1 MTTPTWQPGTLYQPG
16 AIVQPSTYPP
26 EISAQPA
33 NAGFETGTTDGWT
46 ATPIGGSSTFQVSSA
61 QHFTGSY
68 SGQWLG
74 GTGTGNEGGIEANVV
89 SDDRKPVA
97 PGRSL
102 TGEVYIKYNT
112 TGHHD
117 GSQGRARIFWYDD
130 SLTLLSFSEGVL
142 IRGRGNNNKWIRSTV
157 SGVAP
162 ANAAYASMGCWL
174 TCRAGNIFCD
184 SLSWNYVSAAIPTAL
199 VFRATQPS
207 PGYSASS
214 EPVWPSIA
222 GQTVVDNEVT
232 WEGVVAS
239 RVVWEAHAILESG
252 SVEPVFPEFE
262 GAVVADN
269 DKIAWEAASRRIMD
283 ERCPHSPLVAIAAS
297 KVFAG
302 DEDIIPFSATV
313 NPLDWSTSDDAGY
326 LPFGLQT
333 YGANPVSA
341 LGLYRGNLVVFNS
354 AAFQMWQV
362 DQDPANMALLD
373 AVPIG
378 CTAPKSVQPVQNDL
392 AFLSAV
398 GIRSIGIAG
407 ASTNLQA
414 GNFGE
419 AIDPLVRAKVI
430 ADEYEPVGLFV
441 PSLGQYWLFFGDEA
455 FVLTINGTK
464 DQSWSRYVFPEA
476 VTDWTLAD
484 DALVLRTET
493 GKVWIV
499 DADAIGDDE
508 FSDFVIPAI
517 GDFDIPAEPG
527 TFRAWTTTVTRT
539 HNAVDAGP
547 YSVDGYEASGGQVV
561 LDPPAKCFVA
571 RVPRDVVTGYFTVEL
586 VGLDENGDAQTD
598 SIFVSQDALYAIGT
612 KTFSRVDTYAVLS
625 NQPGTTSTY
634 TVGKVQF
641 EPHADPEDDTL
652 TISMR
657 GAIAIDDNGVAPAGG
672 FLGGPPMAV
681 PPGSYITFVKV
692 SEAHAATYTING
704 GEVVSMPSGSNFPI
718 VRDSVDTYS
727 MVSSI
732 IASSGSRP
740 YVDMGFDVTVAP
752 VVSSIP
758 IQGIIQ
764 WPHLDFGALG
774 LTKQMQGLDV
784 VAEAPLGVNISIGYD
799 QRDLAARTPDYLIDG
814 DTLPGYMIAMPVAA
828 PSFDLKLT
836 FEPGQKWTWYASN
849 LYIQDFR
856 GGI

>member
-1 MTTPTWQPGTLYQPG
+1 MSTPTWQPGTLYQPG
-16 AIVQPSTYPP
+16 TIVQPSTYPAEVP
-26 EISAQPA
+26 AQPA
-33 NAGFETGTTDGWT
+33 NADFENGTVSGWT
-46 ATPIGGSSTFQVSSA
+46 ATPVGGASTFQISSA

-117 GSQGRARIFWYDD
+117 GSQGRARIYWYDA
-130 SLTLLSFSEGVL
+130 SMVLLSFSNGTLV
-142 IRGRGNNNKWIRSTV
+142 RGRGNNNKWVRSTV
-157 SGVAP
+157 SGIAP

-269 DKIAWEAASRRIMD
+269 DKIAWETVSGRVTD

-302 DEDIIPFSATV
+302 DEDIVPFSATV

-419 AIDPLVRAKVI
+419 VIDPLVRAKVI
-430 ADEYEPVGLFV
+430 ANEYEPVGLFV
-441 PSLGQYWLFFGDEA
+441 PSLGQYWLFFGGEA
-455 FVLTINGTK
+455 FVLTNNGTK
-464 DQSWSRYVFPEA
+464 DESWSRYVFPEA

-493 GKVWIV
+493 GKVWVV
-499 DADAIGDDE
+499 DADALGDDE
-508 FSDFVIPAI
+508 GFSVPEV
-517 GDFDIPAEPG
+517 GDFDIPNEAGE
-527 TFRAWTTTVTRT
+527 FRAWVNTVLLVRNQSGTGTPRT
-539 HNAVDAGP
+539 PDGYFADAG
-547 YSVDGYEASGGQVV
+547 VAI
-561 LDPPAKCFVA
+561 LDPPSYALVA
-571 RVPRDVVTGYFTVEL
+571 NVGGTAADFIVQID
-586 VGLDENGDAQTD
+586 GLDENGDAQSETIEVVD
-598 SIFVSQDALYAIGT
+598 GAL
-612 KTFSRVDTYAVLS
+612 
-625 NQPGTTSTY
+625 Y
-634 TVGKVQF
+634 TVGVKLFSEISSCMTTLTVLGSDGFWTVGHVQF
-641 EPHADPEDDTL
+641 IPDEGGDEL
-652 TISMR
+652 VISVR
-657 GAIAIDDNGVAPAGG
+657 GALAIRDNGTNPQEGMFG
-672 FLGGPPMAV
+672 LSLPIDIPS
-681 PPGSYITFVKV
+681 GSVVEITGIFT
-692 SEAHAATYTING
+692 SASPRAYTING
-704 GEVVSMPSGSNFPI
+704 AEQIVLPAGVTGRTALGAVGYSTINTIVAGSGSAF
-718 VRDSVDTYS
+718 VD
-727 MVSSI
+727 I
-732 IASSGSRP
+732 
-740 YVDMGFDVTVAP
+740 GFRLTLTQAGT
-752 VVSSIP
+752 P
-758 IQGIIQ
+758 IQGVIQ
-764 WPHLDFGALG
+764 WPHLDFGSLG

-784 VAEAPLGVNISIGYD
+784 VANAPEGVNISIGYD
-799 QRDLAARTPDYLIDG
+799 QRDLNARTPDYLIDG
-814 DTLPGYMIAMPVAA
+814 DTLPGYMIGMPVAA